1 MVKKF
6 LSSLPRK
13 KFIHIVASLEQAY
26 EERVADEDDE
36 TQGEQDKLMYANL
49 DNQSDQPTQDQTG
62 FNGERGRSGQGRGRG
77 RGRGRSNGTK
87 DLSKIQ
93 CFKCDKFG
101 HYASSCPDRLL
112 KLQETQAN
120 DQNDSQEAD
129 SLLMNERTETKCLH
143 LNSSQDK
150 SAVWHARL
158 GHLGKDALKIMMT
171 KELVTGIPRL
181 EVTKELLFD
190 PATRRIV
197 VSRNVEFCEDQNWEW
212 SKSGGDSQGKF
223 GNFKLRLEDI
233 ENRDPENSSE
243 EDEIG
248 ECDSGNRSNE
258 ELSENEGDIKLPSE
272 QLDAP
277 RRSQRMSDLGGLT
290 YYLGIEVSQQRG
302 RIALKQEAYAK
313 KILSEAGMGECN
325 SSHGFFW
332 FWVFDSILKIS
343 STTNTPKTAKVVKGL
358 GNPKLSSN
366 YAPKLLLK
374 SISEVL
380 RDGSDHELGELSE
393 DDSNAE
399 QEAEQ
404 EVEQEVQQANQD
416 VQMVVEEDFNK
427 ESIIAHSLEQ
437 MEELVVTQAFQTS
450 IVVQPSGQQVG
461 QAS

>member
-1 MVKKF
+1 M
-6 LSSLPRK
+6 
-13 KFIHIVASLEQAY
+13 
-26 EERVADEDDE
+26 
-36 TQGEQDKLMYANL
+36 
-49 DNQSDQPTQDQTG
+49 
-62 FNGERGRSGQGRGRG
+62 
-77 RGRGRSNGTK
+77 
-87 DLSKIQ
+87 
-93 CFKCDKFG
+93 
-101 HYASSCPDRLL
+101 
-112 KLQETQAN
+112 
-120 DQNDSQEAD
+120 
-129 SLLMNERTETKCLH
+129 ERTETKCLH

-258 ELSENEGDIKLPSE
+258 ELSENEGDIELPSE

-277 RRSQRMSDLGGLT
+277 RRSQRKDMSSRFEMSDLGGLT

-313 KILSEAGMGECN
+313 KILSEAGMDPKIKLTLEGNHIDQQSYRKNTVFHERA
-325 SSHGFFW
+325 SHIE
-332 FWVFDSILKIS
+332 DDRHL
-343 STTNTPKTAKVVKGL
+343 PRDKGL
-358 GNPKLSSN
+358 TTLVIKFKADSTIT
-366 YAPKLLLK
+366 YRRKIHK
-374 SISEVL
+374 S
-380 RDGSDHELGELSE
+380 
-393 DDSNAE
+393 
-399 QEAEQ
+399 
-404 EVEQEVQQANQD
+404 
-416 VQMVVEEDFNK
+416 
-427 ESIIAHSLEQ
+427 
-437 MEELVVTQAFQTS
+437 
-450 IVVQPSGQQVG
+450 
-461 QAS
+461 